1 MRDAW
6 SFTGRI
12 SIPFFFPPSP
22 FLFFF
27 FFFGTSS
34 AQPAYDFC
42 VMHQCAPLLIH
53 ETYKS
58 IPSKQFS
65 SLSFH
70 LVIHVTPFRNHYG
83 SIKRNVISWKK
94 KYIYITRVDIFFRA
108 IYILQKLITLDEERV
123 IWSCWNFYPFL
134 SLLYTEINHWLI
146 FKAYY
151 SSIQLSLLN
160 K

>member
-12 SIPFFFPPSP
+12 SIPFFFSPPPPS
-22 FLFFF
+22 FFFF

-94 KYIYITRVDIFFRA
+94 KIYIYHTDGYFFSCN
-108 IYILQKLITLDEERV
+108 IY
-123 IWSCWNFYPFL
+123 F
-134 SLLYTEINHWLI
+134 TEINYIRRGTCDLI
-146 FKAYY
+146 VLKFLSIFISLIYRNKSLAY
-151 SSIQLSLLN
+151 IQSLLFEYTTISP